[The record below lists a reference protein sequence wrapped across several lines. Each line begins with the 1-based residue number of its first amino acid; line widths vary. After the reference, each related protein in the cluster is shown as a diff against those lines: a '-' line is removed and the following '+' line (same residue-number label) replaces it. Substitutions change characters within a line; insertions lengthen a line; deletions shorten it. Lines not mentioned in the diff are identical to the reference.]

1 MTRGVICA
9 QANPA
14 VLAWA
19 RKNSGRDVPNIAKR
33 LDITPEAYLEVEAG
47 TRHLTLSQLRNFSNL
62 VKRPLATVYLSS
74 LPPDVKKP
82 KDYRSSTGTV
92 GREAML
98 SFRKAER
105 VQEQSA
111 IPFAP
116 DSALF
121 RLRADL
127 QLDAATLASN
137 AREAVGLTEARQE
150 RFRHSTEFTDWL
162 VEVLA
167 SLGVHVLFHA
177 YPIEDS
183 KAYTLPGHPPVIVV
197 NRRDFLNSQLFSV
210 LHELCHLLLRKPGMC
225 DAIGAGGGSALETYC
240 NRFASNFI
248 APTEW
253 FLKVVATY
261 DQDSLA
267 TDEVLEKLGRT
278 FSTSRDVVLLK
289 LVEVGRVDA
298 SAYTQMRN
306 RWAAVFAAMRKKRKG
321 GRTSVTSNALKDN
334 GGLFVSEVG
343 RAYAANEI
351 GVVEA
356 AERLG
361 INPGY
366 VEDVVGVV
374 GGAG

>member
-1 MTRGVICA
+1 MTRVICA
-9 QANPA
+9 RANPT
-14 VLAWA
+14 VLIWA
-19 RKNSGRDVPNIAKR
+19 RKNSGRDAPSIAKR
-33 LDITPEAYLEVEAG
+33 LGITPEAYLEVEAG

-62 VKRPLATVYLSS
+62 VKRPLATFYLSS
-74 LPPDVKKP
+74 LPPNVKKP
-82 KDYRSSTGTV
+82 KDYRSSTGII

-111 IPFAP
+111 IPFAA

-137 AREAVGLTEARQE
+137 ARDALGLTEERQE
-150 RFRHSTEFTDWL
+150 RFQHSTEFTDWL

-240 NRFASNFI
+240 NQFASNFI
-248 APTEW
+248 APSEW
-253 FLKVVATY
+253 FLRVIATY
-261 DQDSLA
+261 DQASL
-267 TDEVLEKLGRT
+267 TSDEVLEKLART

-289 LVEVGRVDA
+289 LVDVGRVAPD
-298 SAYTQMRN
+298 AYTEMRN
-306 RWAAVFAAMRKKRKG
+306 RWAAVFAAMRKNRTG
-321 GRTSVTSNALKDN
+321 GRTSVKSNALKDN

-343 RAYAANEI
+343 QAYAANEI
-351 GVVEA
+351 SVIEA

>member
-1 MTRGVICA
+1 MTRGTICVKV
-9 QANPA
+9 NPA

-47 TRHLTLSQLRNFSNL
+47 ARHLTLSQLRNFSNL
-62 VKRPLATVYLSS
+62 VKRPVATFYLSS

-82 KDYRSSTGTV
+82 KDYRSATGSV

-111 IPFAP
+111 IPFLAE
-116 DSALF
+116 SALF
-121 RLRADL
+121 GLRAHL
-127 QLDAATLASN
+127 GLDAATLASN
-137 AREAVGLTEARQE
+137 AREAAGLTQE
-150 RFRHSTEFTDWL
+150 RQDSFQNSAEFTDWL

-167 SLGVHVLFHA
+167 ALGVHVLFHA

-240 NRFASNFI
+240 NRFAANFI
-248 APTEW
+248 VPTDW
-253 FLKVVATY
+253 FLKAIATY
-261 DQDSLA
+261 DQSALA
-267 TDEVLEKLGRT
+267 TDEVLDKLART
-278 FSTSRDVVLLK
+278 FSTSRDVALLK
-289 LVEVGRVDA
+289 LV
-298 SAYTQMRN
+298 
-306 RWAAVFAAMRKKRKG
+306 
-321 GRTSVTSNALKDN
+321 
-334 GGLFVSEVG
+334 
-343 RAYAANEI
+343 
-351 GVVEA
+351 
-356 AERLG
+356 
-361 INPGY
+361 
-366 VEDVVGVV
+366 
-374 GGAG
+374 

>member
-1 MTRGVICA
+1 MTRVVCS
-9 QANPA
+9 QTNPA

-19 RKNSGRDVPNIAKR
+19 RKNSGRGIQDIAKR
-33 LDITPEAYLEVEAG
+33 LGIELEAYLEVEAG

-62 VKRPLATVYLSS
+62 VKRPLATFYLSV

-82 KDYRSSTGTV
+82 KDYRSSTGTL

-105 VQEQSA
+105 VQELSE
-111 IPFAP
+111 IPFAA

-127 QLDAATLASN
+127 QLAPVTLAAK
-137 AREAVGLTEARQE
+137 AREALGLTQE
-150 RFRHSTEFTDWL
+150 QQEQFRNSTEFTNWL
-162 VEVLA
+162 VDVLA
-167 SLGVHVLFHA
+167 SVGVHVLFHA
-177 YPIEDS
+177 YPIGDS
-183 KAYTLPGHPPVIVV
+183 KAYTLPGSPPVIVV
-197 NRRDFLNSQLFSV
+197 NRWDFLNSQLFSV
-210 LHELCHLLLRKPGMC
+210 LHELSHLLLRKPGMC
-225 DAIGAGGGSALETYC
+225 DAIGAGGGSTLETYC

-248 APTEW
+248 APTAW
-253 FLKVVATY
+253 FTKVVDGY
-261 DQDSLA
+261 DRDSLA
-267 TDEVLEKLGRT
+267 TDDVLEQLART

-289 LVEVGRVDA
+289 LVDVGKVDT

-306 RWAAVFAAMRKKRKG
+306 RWEAVFVAMRKKRKG
-321 GRTSVTSNALKDN
+321 GRTSVKSNALKDN
-334 GGLFVSEVG
+334 GGLFVSEIG

-356 AERLG
+356 ADRLG

>member
-1 MTRGVICA
+1 MTRLACT
-9 QANPA
+9 QTNPSLI
-14 VLAWA
+14 VWA
-19 RKNSGRDVPNIAKR
+19 RKNSGRHVQGVAKR
-33 LDITPEAYLEVEAG
+33 LGVTEEAYLEIEAG
-47 TRHLTLSQLRNFSNL
+47 TRHLTLSQLRMFSGL
-62 VKRPLATVYLSS
+62 VKRPLATFYLSTV
-74 LPPDVKKP
+74 PPDVKKP
-82 KDYRSSTGTV
+82 KDYRSSTGSV

-111 IPFAP
+111 IPFAA
-116 DSALF
+116 DSTLF

-127 QLDAATLASN
+127 QLDAVTLASN
-137 AREAVGLTEARQE
+137 AREAVGLTQE
-150 RFRHSTEFTDWL
+150 RQKHFRHSTEFTDWL

-183 KAYTLPGHPPVIVV
+183 KAYTLPDSPPVIVV

-225 DAIGAGGGSALETYC
+225 DAIGGGGGSALETYC

-248 APTEW
+248 VPTEW
-253 FLKVVATY
+253 FLEVIATY

-267 TDEVLEKLGRT
+267 TDEALDTLAQT

-298 SAYTQMRN
+298 NAYTQMRN
-306 RWAAVFAAMRKKRKG
+306 RWAAVFAAMRNKRKG
-321 GRTSVTSNALKDN
+321 GRTSVKANALKDN

-343 RAYAANEI
+343 RAYGANEI

-356 AERLG
+356 ADLLG

-366 VEDVVGVV
+366 VADVVGAV

>member
-1 MTRGVICA
+1 MTRVVCTR
-9 QANPA
+9 ANAA
-14 VLAWA
+14 VLVWA
-19 RKNSGRDVPNIAKR
+19 RKNSGRDVAGIAKR
-33 LDITPEAYLEVEAG
+33 LGIAPEAYVEVETG
-47 TRHLTLSQLRNFSNL
+47 TRHLTLSQLRNFSDL
-62 VKRPLATVYLSS
+62 VKRPLATFYLSS
-74 LPPDVKKP
+74 PPPNVKQP
-82 KDYRSSTGTV
+82 KDYRSSTGTI

-105 VQEQSA
+105 VQEQSEV
-111 IPFAP
+111 PFSA

-121 RLRADL
+121 RLKADL
-127 QLDAATLASN
+127 QRDAAMLASN
-137 AREAVGLTEARQE
+137 ARDALGLTESLQE
-150 RFRHSTEFTDWL
+150 QFRSSTDFTDWL
-162 VEVLA
+162 VEVLG

-225 DAIGAGGGSALETYC
+225 DTIGAGGGTTLEAYC

-248 APTEW
+248 VPTEW
-253 FLKVVATY
+253 FLRVVGTY
-261 DQDSLA
+261 DQEALA
-267 TDEVLEKLGRT
+267 TDEALDKLAKT

-289 LVEVGRVDA
+289 LVDVGRVDTN
-298 SAYTQMRN
+298 AYTQMRS
-306 RWAAVFAAMRKKRKG
+306 RWAAVFAELRKKRKG
-321 GRTSVTSNALKDN
+321 GRTSVRVNTLKDN

-356 AERLG
+356 ADRLG

-366 VEDVVGVV
+366 VEDVVGVA